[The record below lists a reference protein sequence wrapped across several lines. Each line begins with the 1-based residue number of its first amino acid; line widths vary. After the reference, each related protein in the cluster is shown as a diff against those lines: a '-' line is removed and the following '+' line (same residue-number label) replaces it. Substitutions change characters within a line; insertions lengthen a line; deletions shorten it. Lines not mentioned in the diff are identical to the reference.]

1 MTIIITLDGPTAS
14 GKGAVAA
21 ALAEHLGFDYLDSG
35 ALYRLVAWQAL
46 HAGWTIDT
54 PFDDEHKLQLSEWAR
69 HLNVVFTHQHIILND
84 ADVTSAIRA
93 EAVGN
98 MASKIAAVSSVR
110 TALLQRQRD
119 FARGKGLVADGR
131 DMGSVVFP
139 DAPVKV
145 FLTAS
150 SEIRAERRYK
160 QLINKGF
167 SANMRDLVADL
178 NERDER
184 DTKRIHAP
192 LKPAQGA
199 YVLDSTDLTL
209 PQTVAKILD
218 YYASIVA

>member
-1 MTIIITLDGPTAS
+1 M
-14 GKGAVAA
+14 
-21 ALAEHLGFDYLDSG
+21 
-35 ALYRLVAWQAL
+35 
-46 HAGWTIDT
+46 
-54 PFDDEHKLQLSEWAR
+54 
-69 HLNVVFTHQHIILND
+69 
-84 ADVTSAIRA
+84 
-93 EAVGN
+93 
-98 MASKIAAVSSVR
+98 
-110 TALLQRQRD
+110 
-119 FARGKGLVADGR
+119 
-131 DMGSVVFP
+131 FP

-192 LKPAQGA
+192 LKPTQGA

-218 YYASIVA
+218 YCASIVA

>member
-1 MTIIITLDGPTAS
+1 MET
-14 GKGAVAA
+14 
-21 ALAEHLGFDYLDSG
+21 HFDE
-35 ALYRLVAWQAL
+35 
-46 HAGWTIDT
+46 
-54 PFDDEHKLQLSEWAR
+54 EHKLQLADWAR
-69 HLNVVFTHQHIILND
+69 HLNVVFVNNHIILND
-84 ADVTSAIRA
+84 ADVTESIRA
-93 EAVGN
+93 EHVGN
-98 MASKIAAVSSVR
+98 MASKIAVVSSVR
-110 TALLQRQRD
+110 AALLQRQRD
-119 FARGKGLVADGR
+119 FAQGRGLVADGR

-192 LKPAQGA
+192 LRPAQGA
-199 YVLDSTDLTL
+199 YVLDSTNLTL
-209 PQTVAKILD
+209 LETVEKILQ
-218 YYASIVA
+218 YYTSIAASD